1 MHLEFSRST
10 YKGNV
15 YTSYRIAR
23 SVRRSGKVQKEVLFK
38 LGALTD
44 EQVRQIRLILRAV
57 TRPEDLLVVLDA
69 VIPTS
74 AVRYLDVA
82 IANQLWDDWEL
93 DVALPQSTDSEVSTK
108 QIARILTINRCVEPC
123 SHYRIPRWIERTALP
138 EILGIDTAR
147 LNDDKIYY
155 ELDKIEENKAQIEK
169 HIRELTLKRNPRS
182 YDFVN
187 YDLSSS
193 YFVGL
198 KCGLS
203 RFGRGKDLQS
213 YQRQVVLAILVNSD
227 GYPFKWDV
235 FPGNTAE
242 VHTLQEN
249 IDACRELGVKG
260 VTMVF
265 DRGLVSKAN
274 LKLLQDTGDEGEDA
288 IEEVKFISALD
299 KPQIPKVEGLDL
311 RLFRRISEKNA
322 ERDIRALSRWKAFDE
337 KVFYRDLGVIGELRH
352 VLSMN
357 VELLRVER
365 KLRRQKL
372 RQFERFLQRFNADLK
387 TARHNREEGPTRRAV
402 ESQLKKLKLTRFF
415 GEPVLKQ
422 ITVKRTLKDGTKKPL
437 TSFQVKLTKKP
448 DTIAEAKL
456 LDGLCVFISNH
467 VAKRGRGY
475 AMRAERI
482 IQAYR
487 DKTEIEDAFK
497 NMKSF
502 LKIRP
507 FFVNTDEHV
516 RAVFTIC
523 VLAYH
528 LNKTLALRRK
538 EIEGKD
544 YLNSHE
550 LYDPFRESRLVTL
563 KDPETNTRTSKVIP
577 PSRQSKELLRQ
588 LGLANLLNVRM

>member
-1 MHLEFSRST
+1 MHLEHTRST

-23 SVRRSGKVQKEVLFK
+23 SVRKGEKVEKQILFT
-38 LGALTD
+38 LGALTP
-44 EQVRQIRLILRAV
+44 EQVKQIKLILRTLISPDDV
-57 TRPEDLLVVLDA
+57 LVALDA
-69 VIPTS
+69 VIPTR

-82 IANQLWDDWEL
+82 VANHFWDEWQLDT
-93 DVALPQSTDSEVSTK
+93 ALSQTTDSDLSTK
-108 QIARILTINRCVEPC
+108 QIARILTINRCVDPC
-123 SHYRIPRWIERTALP
+123 SHYRIPRWIQRTALP
-138 EILGIDTAR
+138 EVLEIDTAK

-155 ELDKIEENKAQIEK
+155 ELSKIEENKGQIEQ
-169 HIRELTLKRNPRS
+169 HILELTKSRS
-182 YDFVN
+182 PESYEFVN
-187 YDLSSS
+187 YDLSTS

-198 KCGLS
+198 KCSLS
-203 RFGRGKDLQS
+203 RFGRGKDKQP
-213 YQRQVVLAILVNSD
+213 YQRQVVLAILVNRD
-227 GYPFKWDV
+227 GFPFKWDV

-249 IDACRELGVKG
+249 VEACRQLGVKE

-265 DRGLVSKAN
+265 DRGLVSQKN
-274 LKLLQDTGDEGEDA
+274 LKLLQGEEGEDEEG
-288 IEEVKFISALD
+288 EEVKFISALD
-299 KPQIPKVEGLDL
+299 KPQIPKVKGIDL
-311 RLFRRISEKNA
+311 RVFARLSENNA
-322 ERDIRALSRWKAFDE
+322 ERDLRSLSGWKAFDE
-337 KVFYRDLGVIGELRH
+337 KVFYRDMGVVGELRH
-352 VLSMN
+352 VLSVN
-357 VELLRVER
+357 VKLLREER

-372 RQFERFLQRFNADLK
+372 RQFDRFLKKFNAELK
-387 TARHNREEGPTRRAV
+387 QARRDRQEGTTRRAV
-402 ESQLKKLKLTRFF
+402 EEKVKKLKLTRFF
-415 GEPVLKQ
+415 EDPALKQ
-422 ITVKRTLKDGTKKPL
+422 VAVKRTLKDGLKKPVA
-437 TSFQVKLTKKP
+437 SFQVRLKKKP
-448 DTIAEAKL
+448 DALAEAKL

-467 VAKRGRGY
+467 VEKRGRGHS
-475 AMRAERI
+475 MSAERI

-544 YLNSHE
+544 YLNSDE
-550 LYDPFRESRLVTL
+550 LYDPFRDSKLVTL
-563 KDPETNTRTSKVIP
+563 KDPQTGARVSKVIP
-577 PSRQSKELLRQ
+577 PSREAKDLLRR
-588 LGLANLLNVRM
+588 LGLAGLLDKAM